1 MRPKLAAHRL
11 ETRIEQGR
19 RLRAM
24 YRSLGWSRADC
35 GKFLHV
41 TERCLR
47 NWEAGRN
54 AIPYAAYRLLR
65 IHCGMRLPGAA
76 WRGWSLSR
84 GKLCT
89 PEGHELDPRD
99 AAWWSLLVRRA
110 QTGSEALRQLHAI
123 KSGQRPGAA
132 TGADASGFAAAP
144 ATGAATGRQPAQPA
158 GGGEAIAAG
167 LVPYKTSAT
176 FSASKT
182 IAANQ
187 IKVSVLH
194 KEE

>member
-1 MRPKLAAHRL
+1 
-11 ETRIEQGR
+11 
-19 RLRAM
+19 M

-41 TERCLR
+41 TERALR

-65 IHCGMRLPGAA
+65 IHCGMALPGRA
-76 WRGWSLSR
+76 WRGWLISR

-110 QTGSEALRQLHAI
+110 STGSEALRRLHAL
-123 KSGQRPGAA
+123 KAGQRWTVADVPGII
-132 TGADASGFAAAP
+132 GAFWTLITLALWLAYRWAGF
-144 ATGAATGRQPAQPA
+144 R
-158 GGGEAIAAG
+158 
-167 LVPYKTSAT
+167 
-176 FSASKT
+176 
-182 IAANQ
+182 
-187 IKVSVLH
+187 
-194 KEE
+194 

>member
-1 MRPKLAAHRL
+1 ML
-11 ETRIEQGR
+11 ETRVEQGR

-47 NWEAGRN
+47 NWETGRH

-65 IHCGMRLPGAA
+65 IHCGYRLPGAT
-76 WRGWSLSR
+76 WRGWSISR

-110 QTGSEALRQLHAI
+110 QAGVEALRRLHDLKQL
-123 KSGQRPGAA
+123 QRPGAA
-132 TGADASGFAAAP
+132 TEADASGFAAAS
-144 ATGAATGRQPAQPA
+144 AAGAATGRQPAQPA

-167 LVPYKTSAT
+167 LVPSKTSGT
-176 FSASKT
+176 QTASKM
-182 IAANQ
+182 IAPSNYAIRCYTFRSQ
-187 IKVSVLH
+187 S
-194 KEE
+194 